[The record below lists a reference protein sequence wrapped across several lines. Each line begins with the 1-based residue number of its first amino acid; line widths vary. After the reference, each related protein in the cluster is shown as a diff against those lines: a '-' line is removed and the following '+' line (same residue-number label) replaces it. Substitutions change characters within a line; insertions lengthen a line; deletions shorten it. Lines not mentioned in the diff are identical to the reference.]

1 LLRCHRY
8 LLEHL
13 SWLADA
19 IEDYGDDYLIFDL
32 PGQIELY
39 THLPL
44 MPRLTNFL
52 TRQCGYAL
60 CAVYLL
66 DALFVTDASRFASGT
81 LMCLSAMVQLELPH
95 VNVLSKCDLLP
106 SKKAL
111 KRFLDPDMDTLMEQ
125 LAGEADAVR
134 HSAAGAASAA
144 ASSSNSAAAAAAA
157 SGEALRGKNL
167 ALSRAMASLVTQY
180 SMVNFFPLDLTDDES
195 LSLCLQH
202 VDRATAYGEDLE
214 PKEPQDAAGGNPS
227 TQLDSVPE

>member
-1 LLRCHRY
+1 
-8 LLEHL
+8 
-13 SWLADA
+13 
-19 IEDYGDDYLIFDL
+19 
-32 PGQIELY
+32 
-39 THLPL
+39 
-44 MPRLTNFL
+44 
-52 TRQCGYAL
+52 
-60 CAVYLL
+60 
-66 DALFVTDASRFASGT
+66 
-81 LMCLSAMVQLELPH
+81 LPH

-214 PKEPQDAAGGNPS
+214 PKEPHDAAGGNPS